1 MSVFQMSLKCCVGLV
16 LSMGVLLGDFKAFK
30 VRVDKSLAL
39 PFLNV
44 FSLAFKQ
51 DMRKEI
57 VFVFTKSNKL
67 SKKVLCGF
75 DAFLLPEAL
84 MSGMPKKA
92 LFHKEF
98 LFQSKESKTLYA
110 FSLIDSQYCSKGG
123 NYRYELEKL
132 ERWFVQKAPEL
143 AESHRVDYKSQYDK
157 TQTKK
162 HKIKNE
168 R

>member
-1 MSVFQMSLKCCVGLV
+1 MNIFQTSLKCCVWLV
-16 LSMGVLLGDFKAFK
+16 LFMGVLLGDSKAFK
-30 VRVDKSLAL
+30 VRVDKSLTP

-44 FSLAFKQ
+44 LSLAFKQ
-51 DMRKEI
+51 DMKKEI

-67 SKKVLCGF
+67 SKKVLCDF

-84 MSGMPKKA
+84 MSGMPKKV

-143 AESHRVDYKSQYDK
+143 AESYRVNYKNQYNK
-157 TQTKK
+157 TQIPQK
-162 HKIKNE
+162 
-168 R
+168 

>member
-1 MSVFQMSLKCCVGLV
+1 MNIFQTSLKCCMGLV
-16 LSMGVLLGDFKAFK
+16 LFMGVLLGDSKAFK
-30 VRVDKSLAL
+30 VRVDKSLTP

-44 FSLAFKQ
+44 LSLAFKQ
-51 DMRKEI
+51 DMKKEI
-57 VFVFTKSNKL
+57 VFVITKSNKL
-67 SKKVLCGF
+67 SKKVLCDF
-75 DAFLLPEAL
+75 DAFLLPETL

-92 LFHKEF
+92 LFNKEF

-123 NYRYELEKL
+123 NYRHELERL
-132 ERWFVQKAPEL
+132 ERWFVQKVPEL

-157 TQTKK
+157 TQTN
-162 HKIKNE
+162 IKNE

>member
-1 MSVFQMSLKCCVGLV
+1 MNIFQTSLKCCVGLV
-16 LSMGVLLGDFKAFK
+16 LSMGVLLGDSKAFK
-30 VRVDKSLAL
+30 VRVDKSLTP

-44 FSLAFKQ
+44 LSLAFKQ

-67 SKKVLCGF
+67 SKKVLCDF

-84 MSGMPKKA
+84 MNGMPKKA
-92 LFHKEF
+92 LFHKGF
-98 LFQSKESKTLYA
+98 LFQSKENKTLYA

-132 ERWFVQKAPEL
+132 ERWFVQKVPEL
-143 AESHRVDYKSQYDK
+143 AENYRVDYKSQYDK
-157 TQTKK
+157 AQTK
-162 HKIKNE
+162 
-168 R
+168 

>member
-16 LSMGVLLGDFKAFK
+16 LFMGVLLGDFKAFK

-44 FSLAFKQ
+44 LSLAFKQ
-51 DMRKEI
+51 DMGKEI

-67 SKKVLCGF
+67 SKKVLCDF
-75 DAFLLPEAL
+75 DAFLLPESL
-84 MSGMPKKA
+84 MSSMPKKA

-162 HKIKNE
+162 QK
-168 R
+168 

>member
-1 MSVFQMSLKCCVGLV
+1 MNIFQTSLKCCVGLV
-16 LSMGVLLGDFKAFK
+16 LFMGILLGDSKAFK
-30 VRVDKSLAL
+30 VRVDKSLAP

-44 FSLAFKQ
+44 LSLAFKQ
-51 DMRKEI
+51 DMKKEI
-57 VFVFTKSNKL
+57 IFVFTKSNKL
-67 SKKVLCGF
+67 SKKVLCDF

-98 LFQSKESKTLYA
+98 LFQSKENKTLYA

-123 NYRYELEKL
+123 NYRNELEKL

-143 AESHRVDYKSQYDK
+143 AESHRVDYRSQYDK

-162 HKIKNE
+162 QK
-168 R
+168 

>member
-1 MSVFQMSLKCCVGLV
+1 MSVFQTSLKCCVGLV
-16 LSMGVLLGDFKAFK
+16 LSVGVLLGDFKAFK
-30 VRVDKSLAL
+30 VRVDKSLTP

-44 FSLAFKQ
+44 LSLAFKQ

-57 VFVFTKSNKL
+57 IFVITKSNKL
-67 SKKVLCGF
+67 SKKTLCDF
-75 DAFLLPEAL
+75 DAFLLSETL
-84 MSGMPKKA
+84 MRSMPKKA
-92 LFHKEF
+92 LFNKEF

-123 NYRYELEKL
+123 NYRHELERL

-157 TQTKK
+157 TQTN
-162 HKIKNE
+162 IKNE

>member
-1 MSVFQMSLKCCVGLV
+1 MSVFQMSLCVGL
-16 LSMGVLLGDFKAFK
+16 LFFGGVLLGDSKAFK
-30 VRVDKSLAL
+30 VRVDKSLTP

-44 FSLAFKQ
+44 LSLAFKQ
-51 DMRKEI
+51 DMKKEI

-67 SKKVLCGF
+67 SKKVLCDF
-75 DAFLLPEAL
+75 DAFLLPETL

-98 LFQSKESKTLYA
+98 LFQSKENKTLYV

-162 HKIKNE
+162 QK
-168 R
+168 

>member
-16 LSMGVLLGDFKAFK
+16 LFMGVLLGDSKAFK
-30 VRVDKSLAL
+30 VRVDRSLTP

-44 FSLAFKQ
+44 LSLAFKQ
-51 DMRKEI
+51 DMRKEVI
-57 VFVFTKSNKL
+57 FVVTKSNKL
-67 SKKVLCGF
+67 SKKVLCDF
-75 DAFLLPEAL
+75 DAFLLPESL
-84 MSGMPKKA
+84 MSSMPKKV

-123 NYRYELEKL
+123 NYRYKLERL

-162 HKIKNE
+162 QK
-168 R
+168 

>member
-1 MSVFQMSLKCCVGLV
+1 MSLKCCVGLV
-16 LSMGVLLGDFKAFK
+16 LFMGVLLGDFKAFK

-44 FSLAFKQ
+44 LSLAFKQ
-51 DMRKEI
+51 DMGKEI

-67 SKKVLCGF
+67 GKKVLCGF

-98 LFQSKESKTLYA
+98 LFQSKENKTLYA

-162 HKIKNE
+162 QK
-168 R
+168 

>member
-16 LSMGVLLGDFKAFK
+16 LSVGVLLGDFKAFK
-30 VRVDKSLAL
+30 IRVDKSLAL

-44 FSLAFKQ
+44 LSLAFKQ

-67 SKKVLCGF
+67 SKKVLCDF

-162 HKIKNE
+162 QK
-168 R
+168 

>member
-1 MSVFQMSLKCCVGLV
+1 MSVFQTSLCVGL
-16 LSMGVLLGDFKAFK
+16 LFFGGVLLGDSKALK
-30 VRVDKSLAL
+30 VRVDKGLAL

-44 FSLAFKQ
+44 LSLAFKQ
-51 DMRKEI
+51 DMKTDLI
-57 VFVFTKSNKL
+57 FVVTKSNKL

-162 HKIKNE
+162 QK
-168 R
+168 

>member
-1 MSVFQMSLKCCVGLV
+1 MSLKCCVGLV
-16 LSMGVLLGDFKAFK
+16 LFMGVLLGDFKAFK

-44 FSLAFKQ
+44 LSLAFKQ
-51 DMRKEI
+51 DMKKEVI
-57 VFVFTKSNKL
+57 FVVTKSNKL

-75 DAFLLPEAL
+75 DALLLPEAL

-98 LFQSKESKTLYA
+98 LFQSKESKVLYA

-123 NYRYELEKL
+123 NYRYELERL

-162 HKIKNE
+162 QK
-168 R
+168 

>member
-16 LSMGVLLGDFKAFK
+16 LFMGVLLGDFKAFK

-44 FSLAFKQ
+44 LSLAFKQ

-75 DAFLLPEAL
+75 DAFLLPEVL
-84 MSGMPKKA
+84 MGSMPAKA

-123 NYRYELEKL
+123 NYRNELEKL

-162 HKIKNE
+162 QK
-168 R
+168 

>member
-1 MSVFQMSLKCCVGLV
+1 MNIFQTSLKCCMGLV
-16 LSMGVLLGDFKAFK
+16 LSMGVLLGDSKAFK
-30 VRVDKSLAL
+30 VRVDKSLTP

-44 FSLAFKQ
+44 LSLAFKQ

-67 SKKVLCGF
+67 SKKVLCDF

-84 MSGMPKKA
+84 MSGMPEKV

-98 LFQSKESKTLYA
+98 LFQSKENKTLYA
-110 FSLIDSQYCSKGG
+110 FSLIDTQYCSKGG

-132 ERWFVQKAPEL
+132 ERWFVQKVPEL
-143 AESHRVDYKSQYDK
+143 AESYRVNYKNQYNK
-157 TQTKK
+157 TQIPQK
-162 HKIKNE
+162 
-168 R
+168 

>member
-1 MSVFQMSLKCCVGLV
+1 MNIFQTSLKCCVGLA
-16 LSMGVLLGDFKAFK
+16 LSMGVLLGDSKAFK
-30 VRVDKSLAL
+30 VRVDKSLTP

-44 FSLAFKQ
+44 LSLAFKQ

-67 SKKVLCGF
+67 SKKVLCDF

-123 NYRYELEKL
+123 NYRNELEKL
-132 ERWFVQKAPEL
+132 ERWFVQKVPEL
-143 AESHRVDYKSQYDK
+143 AENYRVDYKSQYDK
-157 TQTKK
+157 TQA
-162 HKIKNE
+162 KIKNE

>member
-1 MSVFQMSLKCCVGLV
+1 MSLKCCVGLV
-16 LSMGVLLGDFKAFK
+16 LFMGVLLGDFKAFK

-44 FSLAFKQ
+44 LSLAFKQ
-51 DMRKEI
+51 DMRKEV

-98 LFQSKESKTLYA
+98 LFQSKENKTLYA

-123 NYRYELEKL
+123 NYRHELEKL

-162 HKIKNE
+162 QK
-168 R
+168 

>member
-16 LSMGVLLGDFKAFK
+16 LSMGVLLGDSKAFK
-30 VRVDKSLAL
+30 VRVDKSLGM

-44 FSLAFKQ
+44 LSMAFKQ
-51 DMRKEI
+51 DMKEEI

-123 NYRYELEKL
+123 NYRYKLERL

-157 TQTKK
+157 TQTK
-162 HKIKNE
+162 IKNE

>member
-16 LSMGVLLGDFKAFK
+16 LFMGVLLGDFKAFK
-30 VRVDKSLAL
+30 VRVDKSLAP

-44 FSLAFKQ
+44 LSLAFKQ

-67 SKKVLCGF
+67 SKKALCGF

-162 HKIKNE
+162 QK
-168 R
+168 

>member
-16 LSMGVLLGDFKAFK
+16 LFMGVLLGDFKAFK

-44 FSLAFKQ
+44 LSLAFKQ
-51 DMRKEI
+51 DMKTALI
-57 VFVFTKSNKL
+57 FVVTKSNKL

-75 DAFLLPEAL
+75 DAFLLPEVL
-84 MSGMPKKA
+84 MGSMPAKA

-143 AESHRVDYKSQYDK
+143 AESYRVNYKNQYNK
-157 TQTKK
+157 TQIPQK
-162 HKIKNE
+162 
-168 R
+168 

>member
-16 LSMGVLLGDFKAFK
+16 LFMGVLLGDFKAFK

-44 FSLAFKQ
+44 LSLAFKQ
-51 DMRKEI
+51 DMGKEI

-67 SKKVLCGF
+67 SKKVLCDF
-75 DAFLLPEAL
+75 DAFLLSEAV
-84 MSGMPKKA
+84 MSDMPAKA

-98 LFQSKESKTLYA
+98 LFQSKENKTLYV
-110 FSLIDSQYCSKGG
+110 FSLINSQYCSKGG
-123 NYRYELEKL
+123 NYRHKLERL
-132 ERWFVQKAPEL
+132 ERWFVQKVPEL

-157 TQTKK
+157 TQTK
-162 HKIKNE
+162 IKNE

>member
-1 MSVFQMSLKCCVGLV
+1 MNIFQTSLKCCVGLV
-16 LSMGVLLGDFKAFK
+16 LSMGVLLGDSKAFK
-30 VRVDKSLAL
+30 VRVDKSLTP

-44 FSLAFKQ
+44 LSLAFKQ
-51 DMRKEI
+51 DMKKEVI
-57 VFVFTKSNKL
+57 FVFTKSNKL

-84 MSGMPKKA
+84 MSGMPKKV

-132 ERWFVQKAPEL
+132 ERWFVQKAPAL
-143 AESHRVDYKSQYDK
+143 AESYRVNYKNQYNK
-157 TQTKK
+157 TQIPQK
-162 HKIKNE
+162 
-168 R
+168 

>member
-1 MSVFQMSLKCCVGLV
+1 MSLKCCVGLV
-16 LSMGVLLGDFKAFK
+16 LFMGVLLGDFKAFK

-44 FSLAFKQ
+44 LSLAFKQ

-75 DAFLLPEAL
+75 DAFLLPEVL
-84 MSGMPKKA
+84 MGSMPAKA

-162 HKIKNE
+162 QK
-168 R
+168 

>member
-1 MSVFQMSLKCCVGLV
+1 MSLKCCVGLV
-16 LSMGVLLGDFKAFK
+16 LFMGVLLGDFKAFK

-44 FSLAFKQ
+44 LSLAFKQ
-51 DMRKEI
+51 DMGKEI

-98 LFQSKESKTLYA
+98 LFQSKESKALYA

-123 NYRYELEKL
+123 NYRYELERL

-162 HKIKNE
+162 QK
-168 R
+168 

>member
-16 LSMGVLLGDFKAFK
+16 LFMGVLLGDFKAFK

-44 FSLAFKQ
+44 LSLAFKQ
-51 DMRKEI
+51 DMGKEI

-75 DAFLLPEAL
+75 DAFLLPETL

-123 NYRYELEKL
+123 NYRYELERL

-162 HKIKNE
+162 QK
-168 R
+168 

>member
-44 FSLAFKQ
+44 LSLAFKQ
-51 DMRKEI
+51 DMGKEI

-75 DAFLLPEAL
+75 DAFLLPEVL
-84 MSGMPKKA
+84 MGSMPAKA

-132 ERWFVQKAPEL
+132 ERWFAQKAPEL

-162 HKIKNE
+162 QK
-168 R
+168 

>member
-16 LSMGVLLGDFKAFK
+16 LFMGVLLGDFKAFK
-30 VRVDKSLAL
+30 VRVDKSLTP

-44 FSLAFKQ
+44 LSLAFKQ

-132 ERWFVQKAPEL
+132 ERWFVQKVPEL

-162 HKIKNE
+162 TKIKNE

>member
-44 FSLAFKQ
+44 LSLAFKQ
-51 DMRKEI
+51 DMKKEI
-57 VFVFTKSNKL
+57 IFVVTKSNKL

-75 DAFLLPEAL
+75 DAFLLPEVL
-84 MSGMPKKA
+84 MGSMPAKA

-110 FSLIDSQYCSKGG
+110 FSLIDFQYCSKGG

-162 HKIKNE
+162 QK
-168 R
+168 

>member
-1 MSVFQMSLKCCVGLV
+1 MNIFQTSLKCCVGLV
-16 LSMGVLLGDFKAFK
+16 LFMGVLLGDSKAFK
-30 VRVDKSLAL
+30 VRVDKSLTP

-44 FSLAFKQ
+44 LSLAFKQ
-51 DMRKEI
+51 DMKKEI
-57 VFVFTKSNKL
+57 IFVVTKSNKL
-67 SKKVLCGF
+67 SKKVLCDF
-75 DAFLLPEAL
+75 DAFLLSEAV

-98 LFQSKESKTLYA
+98 LFQSKENKTLYA

-143 AESHRVDYKSQYDK
+143 AESYRVNYKNQYNK
-157 TQTKK
+157 TQ
-162 HKIKNE
+162 IPQE
-168 R
+168 